1 MSRKFSRE
9 FKAFASACT
18 RVHRLTFGFVSAEAF
33 KKGVHYH
40 ATNEVMWAAR
50 KRRDKG
56 KIVR

>member
-18 RVHRLTFGFVSAEAF
+18 RVHKLTLKFVAGEAF
-33 KKGVHYH
+33 KLKNYYS
-40 ATNEVMWAAR
+40 ANEAMWAAR